1 MTNLT
6 YYFPVEV
13 MWSNSDQKGLIW
25 KSKGQNLLGI
35 IINKNMKLT
44 LLTLCRKLE
53 SKLCAPGRI
62 CKLLNQERR
71 RSLMKALIFWVPCW
85 ILLLS
90 MYVLFRSSNN
100 PIYHLHEPAVRTVYN
115 YHSSTFEKKIVS
127 DKSFLSVYQ
136 KNIRLLAI
144 EQYKAKNNLYS
155 QIKFSLRD
163 INLYVM
169 QEFESCK
176 NWVIAKI

>member
-1 MTNLT
+1 
-6 YYFPVEV
+6 
-13 MWSNSDQKGLIW
+13 
-25 KSKGQNLLGI
+25 
-35 IINKNMKLT
+35 
-44 LLTLCRKLE
+44 
-53 SKLCAPGRI
+53 
-62 CKLLNQERR
+62 
-71 RSLMKALIFWVPCW
+71 MKALVFWVPCW

-100 PIYHLHEPAVRTVYN
+100 PIYHLHERAVRTVYN
-115 YHSSTFEKKIVS
+115 YRSSTFEKKIVS
-127 DKSFLSVYQ
+127 DKYFLSVYQ